1 MTSPPLTSAPVTT
14 YRSRIESKLTAA
26 LAPEML
32 RVKDMSHL
40 HAGHAGAD
48 PAGETHFA
56 VTIVAA
62 AFEGQ
67 SRVARQRRVYEV
79 LAEELRERVH
89 ALQLRT
95 LTPDEAA
102 RAEAARAEAEEAG
115 ASS

>member
-1 MTSPPLTSAPVTT
+1 MTSQPVTT

-48 PAGETHFA
+48 PAGETHFT

-79 LAEELRERVH
+79 LADELRERVH